1 MITPQLISKVLHDLS
16 QVIRDSDVV
25 TFDAIVDVL
34 TKSSHSPKAVAGAA
48 KLRRNVAQ
56 KLDRKK
62 ISEIHEFLLSASS
75 REVGMTKL
83 QEALLSRTELVA
95 LAKFGSVHVTKSDG
109 IEVIEEKLVE
119 SLIGSRLSSAAIR
132 RST

>member
-83 QEALLSRTELVA
+83 
-95 LAKFGSVHVTKSDG
+95 
-109 IEVIEEKLVE
+109 
-119 SLIGSRLSSAAIR
+119 
-132 RST
+132 